1 MKTFGEKLRELREA
15 KGLLLREVG
24 ESLRMDTALVSKFER
39 DERIPTKDQVLAFAK
54 FYNISTENLL
64 VAWLSE
70 KIAFELVGEKVA
82 IKAVQLA
89 EQKIRGYK
97 HKH

>member
-1 MKTFGEKLRELREA
+1 MKTFGENLRELREA

-24 ESLRMDTALVSKFER
+24 DTLKMDTALVSKFER
-39 DERIPTKDQVLAFAK
+39 DERKPTKDQVLAFAK
-54 FYNISTENLL
+54 FYNTSAENLL

-70 KIAFELVGEKVA
+70 KIAYELVDEKVA
-82 IKAVQLA
+82 LKAVQLA